1 MRKIKSFVS
10 CWHKLV
16 WYASLQENVNYI
28 FEGEKEKGVEESDPK
43 PWGKHKWEHS
53 KKKKQATQTYTS
65 IRLFKKVKLYWD
77 LTILGFGCF
86 HRWETLYS
94 KVSRYRKALFEQDE
108 LFSVSHTAVVLFTMQ
123 RDKIIA
129 SLIRFERPAMSKPCG
144 SSWRP
149 PSPASQPF
157 SYTSGDIHVG
167 QAGAAVCLSKSP
179 QRRIWILCSSC
190 HKSTFEDRERTEQLE
205 DRTLPTLSCYGKQ

>member
-1 MRKIKSFVS
+1 MRLYRKMLITFLKGKKKKEWKSLTPS
-10 CWHKLV
+10 HGG
-16 WYASLQENVNYI
+16 SI
-28 FEGEKEKGVEESDPK
+28 SESTP
-43 PWGKHKWEHS
+43 

-86 HRWETLYS
+86 HRWETLDS

-144 SSWRP
+144 SS
-149 PSPASQPF
+149 
-157 SYTSGDIHVG
+157 
-167 QAGAAVCLSKSP
+167 
-179 QRRIWILCSSC
+179 
-190 HKSTFEDRERTEQLE
+190 
-205 DRTLPTLSCYGKQ
+205 